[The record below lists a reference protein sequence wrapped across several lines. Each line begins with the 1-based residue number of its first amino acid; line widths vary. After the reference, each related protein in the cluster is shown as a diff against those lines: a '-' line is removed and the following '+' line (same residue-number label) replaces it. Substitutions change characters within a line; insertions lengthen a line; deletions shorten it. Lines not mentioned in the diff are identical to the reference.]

1 MGASTLCYARGAC
14 FCSGV
19 GDERKGAMP
28 TYSQIDF
35 LRLDLH
41 RQELAAK
48 SVPYVSFILTHVA
61 LVLFIV
67 SAFFVDRLVGSPSS
81 ATPIRILLVVMGVL
95 LIATEWVYAIMTS
108 RRWKK
113 DVIVLLQ
120 LEAVQRQREA
130 EEKMRRQEEI
140 IANEQLRNRVL
151 QADNQRLR
159 NQYQG
164 FEQEAF
170 APVRSV
176 RPPNP
181 PAQPE
186 LGREHGLYPSP
197 RSVRPMNPPL
207 PAFPELGR
215 EQGSYPPARSA
226 RPMNPPPSAR
236 PDSTRLPAFPPYP
249 LRENFGNAAGGSS
262 FENKS
267 PR

>member
-1 MGASTLCYARGAC
+1 
-14 FCSGV
+14 
-19 GDERKGAMP
+19 MP

-35 LRLDLH
+35 LRLDLR

-81 ATPIRILLVVMGVL
+81 VTPIRILLVGMGVL
-95 LIATEWVYAIMTS
+95 LIAAEWVYAIMTS
-108 RRWKK
+108 RRWKN
-113 DVIVLLQ
+113 DVIILLQ
-120 LEAVQRQREA
+120 LEAAQHQREA
-130 EEKMRRQEEI
+130 EEKMRRQEEM

-159 NQYQG
+159 SQYQG

-176 RPPNP
+176 RPLNP
-181 PAQPE
+181 PAQPD
-186 LGREHGLYPSP
+186 LGREYGLYPSA
-197 RSVRPMNPPL
+197 RSARPMNLPP
-207 PAFPELGR
+207 PASPDQGR
-215 EQGSYPPARSA
+215 EQGSYPSARSM
-226 RPMNPPPSAR
+226 RPMNPPPAAQPNTNR
-236 PDSTRLPAFPPYP
+236 VPAFPPYP
-249 LRENFGNAAGGSS
+249 FRENFGNAAGGSS
-262 FENKS
+262 FENEN